1 MTEHDTSRAASAP
14 PGASPLVPSGA
25 TATTLPPARPPARA
39 RASAARLRL
48 RALASTAA
56 SVPITLFGLA
66 LVTFL
71 IGRVVPIDPVLAI
84 VGDRAPQDV
93 VEQTRLELGLDQ
105 PLHIQFWKYLGQIA
119 SGDLGRSVMT
129 SNPVTQDIARF
140 FPATLELATVAII
153 VAVLVGVPLGVWAA
167 TRQGTWIDQGVRL
180 FCLAGHS
187 LPVFVLGLISLLL
200 FYATLEI
207 APGPGRQ
214 GIYFEG
220 MIDERTGILTLD
232 TLLAGDIPAFRDALW
247 HLAQPAGVLAFFSLA
262 YIARMTRAFM
272 LAELKSEYVT
282 TARAKGLSRARIV
295 WGHAFRNIA
304 VPLVTVLAMTYAG
317 LLEGAVLTETIFAWP
332 GLGQYLTVSLLNADM
347 NAVLGATLVVGLVY
361 VALNLLADLLYR
373 LLDPRVR

>member
-1 MTEHDTSRAASAP
+1 MRSDGELQAALTP
-14 PGASPLVPSGA
+14 PVAEGPAAAPSGPA
-25 TATTLPPARPPARA
+25 AAPARRGRPSPRW
-39 RASAARLRL
+39 LRL
-48 RALASTAA
+48 RGILATAA

-66 LVTFL
+66 VVTFF

-93 VEQTRLELGLDQ
+93 VEKARLELGLDQ
-105 PLHIQFWKYLGQIA
+105 PLYAQFWRYLGQILH
-119 SGDLGRSVMT
+119 GDLGRSVMT
-129 SNPVTQDIARF
+129 SNPVTTDIARYL
-140 FPATLELATVAII
+140 PATFELATVAII
-153 VAVLVGVPLGVWAA
+153 IAVAIGIPLGVWAA
-167 TRQGTWIDQGVRL
+167 TRQGSWVDQGVRL

-187 LPVFVLGLISLLL
+187 VPVFVLGLLSLLF
-200 FYATLEI
+200 FYATLGI

-214 GIYFEG
+214 SVWYQD
-220 MIDERTGILTLD
+220 MVDERTGVLTVD
-232 TLLAGDIPAFRDALW
+232 AALAGDWPAFWDALW

-295 WGHAFRNIA
+295 WRHAFGNIA
-304 VPLVTVLAMTYAG
+304 VPLVTVLTMTYAG
-317 LLEGAVLTETIFAWP
+317 LLEGAVLTETIFSWP

-347 NAVLGATLVVGLVY
+347 NAVLGATLVVGLIY
-361 VALNLLADLLYR
+361 VALNLLADMLYR

>member
-1 MTEHDTSRAASAP
+1 VSDGSLSRPVVPAGDPQTPAGS
-14 PGASPLVPSGA
+14 PSGGIA
-25 TATTLPPARPPARA
+25 PRPKAARP
-39 RASAARLRL
+39 SAARLRL
-48 RALASTAA
+48 KAFAATLA

-84 VGDRAPQDV
+84 IGDRAPQEL
-93 VEQTRLELGLDQ
+93 VERTRLELGLDQ
-105 PLHIQFWKYLGQIA
+105 PLYIQFWRYLGQIL

-129 SNPVTQDIARF
+129 SNSVTQDIARF
-140 FPATLELATVAII
+140 FPATFELATVAILI
-153 VAVLVGVPLGVWAA
+153 AVAIGVPLGVWAA
-167 TRQGTWIDQGVRL
+167 TRQGSWIDQAVRV

-220 MIDERTGILTLD
+220 LVDERTGILTID
-232 TLLAGDIPAFRDALW
+232 ALLAGDIPAFRDAVW

-282 TARAKGLSRARIV
+282 TARAKGLSGATIV

-347 NAVLGATLVVGLVY
+347 NAVLGATLVVGLIY

-373 LLDPRVR
+373 LLDPRVS